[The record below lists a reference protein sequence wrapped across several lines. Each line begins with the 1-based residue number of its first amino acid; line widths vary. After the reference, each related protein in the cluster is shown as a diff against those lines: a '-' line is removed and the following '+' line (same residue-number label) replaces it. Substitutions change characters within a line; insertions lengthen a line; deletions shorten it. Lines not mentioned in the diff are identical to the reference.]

1 MLMLALRKADTA
13 ARSEIDFEKGEMLIP
28 AGRMKTKKDHL
39 VMLPTQAIE
48 MLRELQRLGGGR
60 VRGY

>member
-1 MLMLALRKADTA
+1 MQ
-13 ARSEIDFEKGEMLIP
+13 IP